1 MQLDFNRI
9 KNKQRIFIGGNSG
22 TDEILNIISHSL
34 KYLKKPFDMLSNGN
48 GEITD
53 APIIIFNG
61 LNDLNPET
69 GKAYFH
75 DMKPHIALFHKIM
88 EPVPEGYNSFEEFIN
103 QFEMLAN
110 GLPKAGTFLYYQS
123 DNVSLMIGKNERQD
137 VRNIEYTKF
146 KNKKTGDTTTLEF
159 KSGEKATIKTIKK
172 GFSGEV
178 AAAFNLVNRLSVK
191 EKHFIK
197 SIQNYQPGV

>member
-22 TDEILNIISHSL
+22 TDEVLNIVSHSL
-34 KYLKKPFDMLSNGN
+34 NYLKKPFDLLPNGQ

-61 LNDLNPET
+61 MNDPNPET
-69 GKAYFH
+69 GKARFH
-75 DMKPHIALFHKIM
+75 DMKPHIALFHKII
-88 EPVPEGYNSFEEFIN
+88 EPVPDGYQSFEDFIN

-123 DNVSLMIGKNERQD
+123 DNVSLMIGKNERKD
-137 VRNIEYTKF
+137 VRNIEYTKL
-146 KNKKTGDTTTLEF
+146 KSK
-159 KSGEKATIKTIKK
+159 KSGDATEMEFTSGDVVSFPIRKK
-172 GFSGEV
+172 GFPGEM
-178 AAAFNLVNRLSVK
+178 AAAFNILTRLSVK

-197 SIQNYQPGV
+197 SIKNYQPGV